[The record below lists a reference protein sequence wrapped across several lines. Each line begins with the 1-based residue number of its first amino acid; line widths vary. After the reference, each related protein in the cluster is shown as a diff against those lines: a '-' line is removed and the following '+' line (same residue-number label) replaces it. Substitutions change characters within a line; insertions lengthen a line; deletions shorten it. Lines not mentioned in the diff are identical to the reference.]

1 MRLKTLLLLPLGL
14 VVAGPAAAQSR
25 SYCCVDDLGHPQCGN
40 VLPPACYSKAYRE
53 IDSKGRTVKRVEA
66 PLTPE
71 QKAAREK
78 EIALK
83 KEVER
88 QAQEEDRR
96 NRALLNS
103 YGSERDIDAALEN
116 ALTELEKSVK
126 AAEDK
131 LAEATKKK
139 AKLDAEGEFYTKKGL
154 PPDLKRQMQDNEA
167 EIKAK
172 QKELQVKEQER
183 EDIRKRFENEK
194 ARYRELSKKPF
205 RTMPPGMAGDAAS
218 RPR

>member
-1 MRLKTLLLLPLGL
+1 MRLKALVLPVLGL
-14 VVAGPAAAQSR
+14 TLTGSALAQSR

-40 VLPPACYSKAYRE
+40 VLPPACYNKAYRE
-53 IDSKGRTVKRVEA
+53 IDAKGRTVKRVEA

-103 YGSERDIDAALEN
+103 YGSERDIDAALDN
-116 ALTELEKSVK
+116 ALIELEKSVK

-131 LAEATKKK
+131 LAEARKKK
-139 AKLDAEGEFYTKKGL
+139 AKLDAEAEFYVKKGL
-154 PPDLKRQMQDNEA
+154 PPDLKRQIQDNEA

-172 QKELQVKEQER
+172 EKELQVKEQER
-183 EDIRKRFENEK
+183 EDIRKRFEDEK
-194 ARYRELSKKPF
+194 TRYRELSKKPF
-205 RTMPPGMAGDAAS
+205 RNLPPGIAGDTSS

>member
-1 MRLKTLLLLPLGL
+1 MRHKSLLLLTFGL
-14 VVAGPAAAQSR
+14 TLAGPAAAQTR

-53 IDSKGRTVKRVEA
+53 IDAKGRTVKRVEA

-78 EIALK
+78 ELALK

-88 QAQEEDRR
+88 QAQEEERR

-103 YGSERDIDAALEN
+103 YGSEKDIDAALEN
-116 ALTELEKSVK
+116 ALVELEKSVK

-131 LAEATKKK
+131 LAEANKKK
-139 AKLDAEGEFYTKKGL
+139 AKLDAEAEFYKKKGV

-172 QKELQVKEQER
+172 EKELQVKEQER
-183 EDIRKRFENEK
+183 EDIRKRFEDEK
-194 ARYRELSKKPF
+194 TRYRELSKRPF
-205 RTMPPGMAGDAAS
+205 RNLPPGMAGDVGS

>member
-1 MRLKTLLLLPLGL
+1 MRLKAIVFPVLGL
-14 VVAGPAAAQSR
+14 ALTGSALAQNR

-40 VLPPACYSKAYRE
+40 VLPAICYGKAYRE
-53 IDSKGRTVKRVEA
+53 IDSKGVTVKRVEA

-71 QKAAREK
+71 QKTARAK

-83 KEVER
+83 KEMER

-103 YGSERDIDAALEN
+103 YGSEQDIDAALEN
-116 ALTELEKSVK
+116 ALIELEKSVK

-131 LAEATKKK
+131 LAEAKKK
-139 AKLDAEGEFYTKKGL
+139 KTKLDAEAEFYVKKGL
-154 PPDLKRQMQDNEA
+154 PPDLKRQIQDNEA

-172 QKELQVKEQER
+172 EKELQIKEQER
-183 EDIRKRFENEK
+183 EAIRKRFEDEK
-194 ARYRELSKKPF
+194 TRYRELSKKPF
-205 RTMPPGMAGDAAS
+205 RTMPPGMAGDTS
-218 RPR
+218 LRPR